1 MSGAEPL
8 VRLDGIAKTFGE
20 GEAAVRALADVDLAV
35 GPGEV
40 VGLRGPS
47 GSGKSTLLNIVA
59 CIMAPSAGRLAIGGE
74 IVWDGRYRVRD
85 LRRLR
90 RERIGFIFQFH
101 NLLPFLTARDNVA
114 LAMTL
119 AGVPREAARQR
130 AQALLDELQ
139 VGRRALAMPAR
150 LSGGEAQRVAIAR
163 ALANAPPI
171 ILADEPTAALDSERA
186 RVVMDLLRQVARDRA
201 AAVLVVTHD
210 EKIFDRFDRM
220 VSLRD
225 GRIEA
230 ETRRA
235 A

>member
-1 MSGAEPL
+1 MPDILVQAEAL
-8 VRLDGIAKTFGE
+8 AKTFGQ
-20 GEAAVRALADVDLAV
+20 GETAVHALADIHLAV
-35 GPGEV
+35 AAGEV

-47 GSGKSTLLNIVA
+47 GSGKSTLLNLVA
-59 CIMAPSAGRLAIGGE
+59 CIQEPSAGRLLLGGE
-74 IVWDGRYRVRD
+74 PVWDGSYRIAD

-101 NLLPFLTARDNVA
+101 NLLPFLDATDNVA

-119 AGVPREAARQR
+119 AGVDRAEARTR
-130 AQALLDELQ
+130 AATLLDTLQ
-139 VGRRALAMPAR
+139 VGRRAHAMPSR

-163 ALANAPPI
+163 ALANRPRI

-186 RVVMDLLRQVARDRA
+186 RVVMDLLRQVARDQQA
-201 AAVLVVTHD
+201 AILVVTHD
-210 EKIFDRFDRM
+210 EKIFDRFDRL

-230 ETRRA
+230 A
-235 A
+235 